1 MRIQLST
8 DQESLKE
15 VKIIAIPVFL
25 NEVPQFKNQLIQDF
39 LKDNP
44 KFGQPNELQLLFNAE
59 QSFLLVGVGEKDKFN
74 FETCQNFGGTVS
86 KYLINKFKD
95 ATLIPPAESEQ
106 LSSDA
111 VIYALVLGAEIA
123 FHDPSTRFKTE
134 KEPTK
139 LGGLQIYLEKA
150 RGEDKI
156 AIKKASVVAGG
167 INLARMLGDL
177 PANEVTP
184 SYFVEAAKKIA
195 KDYKLKIA
203 VIDEKMASKKGMGGF
218 AGVAKGSDEPSFIV
232 TMEYLGNPRSKDK
245 YGLVGKGLT
254 FDSGGISIKPSS
266 GMHEMKYDMC
276 GAANVLGVMQIIGE
290 LKPRVNVS
298 AVLAL
303 TENLPSG
310 KALKPGDIIKS
321 YNGKTV
327 EILNTD
333 AEGRLV
339 LMDVVTL
346 AQKDLKATKVIDLAT
361 LTGAMVVSLGHKI
374 TGLFSNNDMFSE
386 KFINLGATVGEK
398 FWKMPLGEEYT
409 DMIKSDIADIS
420 NIAHGGPIPSS
431 AGSITA
437 AKFIE
442 TVIEENTPWIHL
454 DIAGTAWDLNA
465 SPYSSPGATG
475 IGIKTLVELISQ

>member
-15 VKIIAIPVFL
+15 AKIIAIPVFI
-25 NEVPQFKNQLIQDF
+25 NESPKFENQLIKDF

-44 KFGQPNELQLLFNAE
+44 KFGAPNEIQLLFNAE
-59 QSFLLVGVGEKDKFN
+59 QSFLLVGVGEKDKFD

-86 KYLINKFKD
+86 KYLIDRFKD
-95 ATLIPPAESEQ
+95 ATLIPPESDK
-106 LSSDA
+106 LASD
-111 VIYALVLGAEIA
+111 VVVYALVLGAEIA
-123 FHDPSTRFKTE
+123 FHDPSTRFKTG

-139 LGGLQIYLEKA
+139 LGGLQIFLEKA

-156 AIKKASVVAGG
+156 AIKKASVVSLG
-167 INLARMLGDL
+167 INMARLHGDL
-177 PANEVTP
+177 PPNEATP
-184 SYFVEAAKKIA
+184 AYFVETAKKIA
-195 KDYKLKIA
+195 HDFKLKIT
-203 VIDEKMASKKGMGGF
+203 VIDEKMAQKKGMGAF
-218 AGVAKGSDEPSFIV
+218 AAVAKGSDEPSFV
-232 TMEYLGNPRSKDK
+232 VALEYTGNARSKDK
-245 YGLVGKGLT
+245 YGLIGKGLT

-276 GAANVLGVMQIIGE
+276 GAANVLGLMQIIGE

-321 YNGKTV
+321 YSGKTV
-327 EILNTD
+327 ETINTD

-339 LMDVVTL
+339 LMDALTY
-346 AQKDLKATKVIDLAT
+346 AQKDLNATKLIDLAT
-361 LTGAMVVSLGHKI
+361 LTGAMVVALGDKI
-374 TGLFSNNDMFSE
+374 TGVFTNNKEFSE
-386 KFINLGATVGEK
+386 KLVKLGETVGEK
-398 FWKMPLGEEYT
+398 FWQMPLGEEYK
-409 DMIKSDIADIS
+409 DMIKSDIADIT
-420 NIAHGGPIPSS
+420 NIGHGGSSPST

-442 TVIEENTPWIHL
+442 TVVEETTPWIHL
-454 DIAGTAWDLNA
+454 DIAGTAWDLKPT
-465 SPYSSPGATG
+465 PYSAPGATG
-475 IGIKTLVELISQ
+475 VGIKTLVELILQ